1 MTQSL
6 LQTKA
11 RHFIYP
17 DGIVASEFP
26 ALQKKAL
33 RYGVTFDSW
42 QSELGMYILGK
53 RSNGKFAA
61 GVSGVVMSLP
71 RQVGKTYTI
80 GMIVVFLCLM
90 HEKTIA
96 VWTAHHSRTSDET
109 FRDMKEL
116 IENNRGIA
124 RFVKEIR
131 KANGQQAIEFT
142 NESRILF
149 GSRERGFRGL
159 HEVSVIVFDE
169 AQILTN
175 RALDNA
181 LPTLNTASNPLA
193 FYMGTP
199 PRPCDPGEVFRDKRT
214 ALLKGSDRDGIY
226 LEFSADRN
234 CNLDDREEWAKANP
248 SYPSRTSE
256 LAILRLRRQF
266 SEDSFRREA
275 LGVWDE
281 LALATSAI
289 SDKQWQAATISNR
302 IEGGVKAY
310 GVEIPPSRDRL
321 TLSACMKYSDGYA
334 HIEFLESHPLTEG
347 TDWLIDFLAERKR
360 NMLGVGIDAGS
371 ATGIL
376 LQDFADAHIPTI
388 SLTMR
393 DVGQACGRF
402 MDMLAA
408 GKLTHLPDED
418 QPALAAAIKG
428 ASTRPLGKSG
438 LFAWGK
444 LGDDVDTTP
453 LVSCTMALHAAFVSK
468 RHPGRKQRLL
478 V

>member
-1 MTQSL
+1 MQSL

-11 RHFIYP
+11 KHFIYP
-17 DGIVASEFP
+17 DGIVTSEFP
-26 ALQKKAL
+26 AVQQKAA
-33 RYGVTFDSW
+33 RYGITFDPW
-42 QSELGMYILGK
+42 QAELGMYLLGK
-53 RSNGKFAA
+53 RKNGLYAA
-61 GVSGVVMSLP
+61 GISGAVMSVP
-71 RQVGKTYTI
+71 RQVGKTYTV
-80 GMIVVFLCLM
+80 GMIIIFLCIL
-90 HEKTIA
+90 HPKTKV
-96 VWTAHHSRTSDET
+96 VWTAHRTRTSAET
-109 FRDMKEL
+109 FRNMKSL
-116 IENNRGIA
+116 AQNTKGLSKYIPTTRS
-124 RFVKEIR
+124 
-131 KANGQQAIEFT
+131 ANGQEELTFS
-142 NESRILF
+142 NGSRILF
-149 GSRERGFRGL
+149 GAREQGFGRGFDD
-159 HEVSVIVFDE
+159 VSMIIFDE
-169 AQILTN
+169 AQILSIK
-175 RALDNA
+175 ALEDI
-181 LPTLNTASNPLA
+181 LPTMSAAKNPLA

-199 PRPCDPGEVFRDKRT
+199 PRPIDPGEVFRDKRT
-214 ALLKGSDRDGIY
+214 ALLKGTDRDGLY
-226 LEFSADRN
+226 VEFSADRN
-234 CNLDDREEWAKANP
+234 CSLDDRNEWIKANP
-248 SYPSRTSE
+248 SYPTRTSE
-256 LAILRLRRQF
+256 SALLRLRRQL
-266 SEDSFRREA
+266 SEDSFRREV
-275 LGVWDE
+275 LGIWDE

-418 QPALAAAIKG
+418 QPALAAAVKG